1 MGDDKREED
10 ASKQESSKNAAGFD
24 INAALERVKRFTT
37 TGIEHASIYAP
48 AFSNFEFISRP
59 IENVRS
65 KAHEVVV
72 EASEALNKTLP
83 PPLPSLF
90 RSHSSQLMLTTSV
103 TAGILTAYP
112 VRRISGGGF
121 VKTFV
126 YTAVFTGVLVGGAAE
141 LVKYKWR

>member
-1 MGDDKREED
+1 MGDETT
-10 ASKQESSKNAAGFD
+10 QEKEVKTSAGGFD
-24 INAALERVKRFTT
+24 FNAALERVKRFTT

-48 AFSNFEFISRP
+48 SFSNFEFISRP
-59 IENVRS
+59 LADARAKVDGVLVES
-65 KAHEVVV
+65 SEV
-72 EASEALNKTLP
+72 LNKSLP

-103 TAGILTAYP
+103 MAGILTAYP

-121 VKTFV
+121 IKTFV
-126 YTAVFTGVLVGGAAE
+126 YTAVFTGALVGGAAE